1 MGWKSTIEISRE
13 EAIRL
18 IKSRASDD
26 FFRAIKNRD
35 LELMVEDMGF
45 GDNPDLPYFG
55 HNFFVVNE
63 VKELEDE

>member
-18 IKSRASDD
+18 IQSKLSDE
-26 FFRAIKNRD
+26 RLSKLLNRD
-35 LELMVEDMGF
+35 IEYMMEDMGF
-45 GDNPDLPYFG
+45 GDNPDWEYFG

-63 VKELEDE
+63 VKEYND